1 MAKKK
6 NLKEFV
12 IQQSDIDKALKYHL
26 AKAISHSN
34 PTSKDHSDLANHLNR
49 EEFYSYVIETVKR
62 RIRPYDGFRKIL
74 EPVIDSLF
82 CDKPSISI
90 KMVDVEGGITYR
102 TANCNGLK

>member
-1 MAKKK
+1 M
-6 NLKEFV
+6 LF
-12 IQQSDIDKALKYHL
+12 
-26 AKAISHSN
+26 
-34 PTSKDHSDLANHLNR
+34 
-49 EEFYSYVIETVKR
+49 ETVKR
-62 RIRPYDGFRKIL
+62 RVRPYDGFRKIL

>member
-1 MAKKK
+1 MAKK
-6 NLKEFV
+6 NLKKFV

-26 AKAISHSN
+26 AKAINHSN
-34 PTSKDHSDLANHLNR
+34 TTSKDHFELANHLNR

-62 RIRPYDGFRKIL
+62 RVRPYDGFRKIL
-74 EPVIDSLF
+74 KLVIDSLF

-90 KMVDVEGGITYR
+90 KMVDVKGGITYR

>member
-1 MAKKK
+1 MAKKE

-26 AKAISHSN
+26 AKAISHS
-34 PTSKDHSDLANHLNR
+34 DLANHLNR

-62 RIRPYDGFRKIL
+62 RVRPYDGFRKIL